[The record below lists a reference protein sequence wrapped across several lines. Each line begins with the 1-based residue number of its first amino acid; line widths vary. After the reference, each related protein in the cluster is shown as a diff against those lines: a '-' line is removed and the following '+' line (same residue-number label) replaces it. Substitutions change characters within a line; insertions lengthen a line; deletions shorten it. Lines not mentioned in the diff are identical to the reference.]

1 MFRNALIGAAAT
13 LLVIATATE
22 IRYPPSPKL
31 LYNSSLSAPVGYY
44 KISEID
50 RLSRGDWVAAYAPDW
65 AQELADSRGYLPRD
79 YPLIKQIWALDGDET
94 CFEGRQVKGPNGS
107 VLPRLLQDRSGRDLP
122 WLEGCITLNAGEVFL
137 ASIDEDFGK
146 SSGFDSR
153 YFGPVPKDYVL
164 GTVTYIGES
173 LITNGRNSAKLGVG
187 ERK

>member
-31 LYNSSLSAPVGYY
+31 LYSPSQSAPIGYY

-50 RLSRGDWVAAYAPDW
+50 RFSRGDWVAAYAPDW
-65 AQELADSRGYLPRD
+65 ARELADSRGYLPRD
-79 YPLIKQIWALDGDET
+79 YPLIKQIWALEGDEI

-107 VLPRLLQDRSGRDLP
+107 VLPRLLQDRLGRDLP

-137 ASIDEDFGK
+137 VSIDQNYGK
-146 SSGFDSR
+146 SFGFDSR
-153 YFGPVPKDYVL
+153 YFGPVPKESVL
-164 GTVTYIGES
+164 GAVTYLGES
-173 LITNGRNSAKLGVG
+173 LITNGENRRDLGVG
-187 ERK
+187 GEK